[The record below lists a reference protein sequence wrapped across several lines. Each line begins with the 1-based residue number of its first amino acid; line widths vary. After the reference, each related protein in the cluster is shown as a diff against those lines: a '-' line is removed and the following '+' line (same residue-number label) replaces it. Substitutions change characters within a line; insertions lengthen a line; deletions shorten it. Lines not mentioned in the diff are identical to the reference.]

1 MSDDANS
8 AWNGLKHVW
17 SSSLQ
22 NKLLCHWHLKRAVRK
37 HCMACSIPSE
47 YMDMDKNERTGKKK
61 RIKKKRSI
69 KQTKAEPKKKVED
82 QSKCIRVTGRTFGV
96 PVWEF
101 FNILVEETDEC
112 VFKTLLRTFREN
124 LRRYKLVDLLSYFE
138 RKYFTPERIKQWA
151 TWYRLKMYECE
162 WLLNNNM
169 HVEAWHNLLKT
180 CIMERKKNTRVD
192 KLMRI
197 LRKTEIMMFAKWART
212 CLGLIEK
219 ADEAWLLM
227 RGEKKDLTGLK
238 CTDVGSEPL
247 PDDGTQ
253 DDPLRSSRSLKK
265 LILTSLASA
274 QSLLSE
280 KNLAPSRLRGILKQ
294 VRSVENALMNAG
306 PEWQPRTSPKKV
318 EPTQRS
324 SLLRLVLTECI
335 LFLSSS

>member
-1 MSDDANS
+1 MNRDTYLHTVYGQVLMSDDANS

-17 SSSLQ
+17 LSSLQ

-37 HCMACSIPSE
+37 HCMACSIPLD
-47 YMDMDKNERTGKKK
+47 YMDMDKNKRTP
-61 RIKKKRSI
+61 KKKRSKKKRSM
-69 KQTKAEPKKKVED
+69 KQTKTEPKKKVED

-124 LRRYKLVDLLSYFE
+124 LRRYKLLNLLSYFE
-138 RKYFTPERIKQWA
+138 KKYFTPERIKQWA

-169 HVEAWHNLLKT
+169 HVEAWHNVLKT
-180 CIMERKKNTRVD
+180 RIMERKKNTRVD

-227 RGEKKDLTGLK
+227 RGE
-238 CTDVGSEPL
+238 
-247 PDDGTQ
+247 
-253 DDPLRSSRSLKK
+253 
-265 LILTSLASA
+265 
-274 QSLLSE
+274 
-280 KNLAPSRLRGILKQ
+280 
-294 VRSVENALMNAG
+294 
-306 PEWQPRTSPKKV
+306 
-318 EPTQRS
+318 
-324 SLLRLVLTECI
+324 
-335 LFLSSS
+335 